1 MFLDKDVDVLV
12 RVGSNLSKLIEL
24 KKVFN
29 SLLFYVGINLLY
41 FCKDEVVVLNL
52 LMFYFRDEM
61 LGRIIGML

>member
-12 RVGSNLSKLIEL
+12 RVGSNLSKLFEL

-29 SLLFYVGINLLY
+29 SLLFYVGINFLY